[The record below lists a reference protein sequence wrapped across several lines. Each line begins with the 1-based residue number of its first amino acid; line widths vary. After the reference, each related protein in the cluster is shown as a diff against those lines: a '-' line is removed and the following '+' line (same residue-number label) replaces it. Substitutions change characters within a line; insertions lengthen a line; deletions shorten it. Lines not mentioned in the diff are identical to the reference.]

1 MAPWR
6 AGGDH
11 RGGGTR
17 LNTLVLYESEFGN
30 TKKIADHIGTSL
42 EARGPVRVSPI
53 GAYNP
58 SFLEGVDLVFVGGP
72 TQAHSMTVNMRHFL
86 DKLQS
91 RPAGIEVAAFDTRIK
106 GPVFLWGTAA
116 KEIDMRLRGAGFK
129 KVAEPESFLVTL
141 GKAPVLY
148 PGEDARA
155 AAWAVSVADRAP
167 VKVMAAV

>member
-1 MAPWR
+1 M
-6 AGGDH
+6 
-11 RGGGTR
+11 
-17 LNTLVLYESEFGN
+17 NTLVLYESEFGN
-30 TKKIADHIGTSL
+30 TKKIADYIGKSL

-53 GAYNP
+53 GGYNP

-91 RPAGIEVAAFDTRIK
+91 KPAGIEVAGFDTRIK
-106 GPVFLWGTAA
+106 GPIFLWGSAA
-116 KEIDMRLRGAGFK
+116 KEIDSRLRGAGFK
-129 KVAEPESFLVTL
+129 VVAEPESFLVTL
-141 GKAPVLY
+141 GKAPVLH

-155 AAWAVSVADRAP
+155 AAWAVSVADRAQ